1 MILVQLDHEALARAA
16 GELAARDPL
25 LGQIVSEFGVP
36 PLWAREPGFPTLLHI
51 ILEQQVSLASAR
63 AAFDRLRAA
72 ADPLTPARFLEFDD
86 ATLKGFGFS
95 RQKTGYARGL
105 AEAILAGRLDLT
117 SLAQLDDE
125 AVIAELCRLKGIG
138 PWSAHIYLLMAL
150 SRPDV
155 WPSGD
160 RALAVAVQSVLRLP
174 ACPMPDELAAIGAPW
189 QPWRS
194 VAARIFWHYYL
205 STPRR

>member
-1 MILVQLDHEALARAA
+1 LVPLQLDHEILARAA
-16 GELAARDPL
+16 GELAGRDPV

-63 AAFDRLRAA
+63 AAFDRVRAA
-72 ADPLTPARFLEFDD
+72 ANPLTPERFLEFDD
-86 ATLKGFGFS
+86 ASLKAFGFS
-95 RQKTGYARGL
+95 RQKTGYGRGL
-105 AEAILAGRLDLT
+105 AQAILAGQLDLAG
-117 SLAQLDDE
+117 LAQVDDE
-125 AVIAELCRLKGIG
+125 SVIAELCRLKGIG

-150 SRPDV
+150 GRPDV

-160 RALAVAVQSVLRLP
+160 RALAVGVQSVMGLP
-174 ACPMPDELAAIGAPW
+174 ACPSPNELAAIGAAW
-189 QPWRS
+189 MPWRS